1 MIAGT
6 LRSPRHPARAQ
17 PGESAPVP
25 TWKQILLILLPGPPG
40 AGGYWFYDAKLRP
53 AEAVGAEAE
62 KPRVTVE
69 IATAEELRLAELVE
83 AVGTTRALRSVEI
96 VPLAAGRVTEIHFRA
111 GQQVEK
117 GDVLVRLDD
126 DIERADLT
134 EAKALLVEAR
144 QAVERVQKL
153 RKSNAVALAEL
164 ERATAQFAAATATM
178 ERAERR
184 LADREIRAPLAG
196 VVGLS
201 DVDFGAH
208 VAVGTTITTLDDL
221 SSVEIEFSLP
231 EGLFAAIRI
240 GQQIAASSVA
250 YPKQSFA
257 GEVIAIGT
265 RIDPVSR
272 AFRVRAVVANPDR
285 ALPAGMFMFLT
296 LAIEESS
303 AVMVPE
309 EAVIADAARSHVFV
323 IEGDRA
329 ESRAVLTGQRRQGA
343 VAILDG
349 VQAGET
355 VAIRGLERL
364 QDGAAIR
371 VLDAPATAAAEPQQG
386 GAGGCRVVPFDGR

>member
-1 MIAGT
+1 MPI
-6 LRSPRHPARAQ
+6 
-17 PGESAPVP
+17 
-25 TWKQILLILLPGPPG
+25 WKQILLILLLG
-40 AGGYWFYDAKLRP
+40 AAGVGGYWIYDAKLRP

-62 KPRVTVE
+62 TPRVTVE
-69 IATAEELRLAELVE
+69 TTIAEEQSLARVVE

-96 VPLAAGRVTEIHFRA
+96 VPLASGRVTELLFRA
-111 GQQVEK
+111 GQQVGK

-134 EAKALLVEAR
+134 EAKALLVESR

-184 LADREIRAPLAG
+184 LADREIRAPFAG

-265 RIDPVSR
+265 RVDPV
-272 AFRVRAVVANPDR
+272 
-285 ALPAGMFMFLT
+285 
-296 LAIEESS
+296 
-303 AVMVPE
+303 
-309 EAVIADAARSHVFV
+309 
-323 IEGDRA
+323 
-329 ESRAVLTGQRRQGA
+329 
-343 VAILDG
+343 
-349 VQAGET
+349 
-355 VAIRGLERL
+355 
-364 QDGAAIR
+364 
-371 VLDAPATAAAEPQQG
+371 
-386 GAGGCRVVPFDGR
+386 

>member
-1 MIAGT
+1 MPI
-6 LRSPRHPARAQ
+6 
-17 PGESAPVP
+17 
-25 TWKQILLILLPGPPG
+25 WKQLLLILLLGAAG
-40 AGGYWFYDAKLRP
+40 AGGYWLYDAEFRP
-53 AEAVGAEAE
+53 AEAVGASAE
-62 KPRVTVE
+62 PSRVTVE
-69 IATAEELRLAELVE
+69 IAVAEEEHLAELVE

-96 VPLAAGRVTEIHFRA
+96 VPLAAGRVTEILFRA

-117 GDVLVRLDD
+117 GEVLVRLDD

-164 ERATAQFAAATATM
+164 ERATAQFAAATAAL

-184 LADREIRAPLAG
+184 LADREIRAPFAG

-201 DVDFGAH
+201 EVDLGAH
-208 VAVGTTITTLDDL
+208 LGPGSTITTLDDL

-240 GQQIAASSVA
+240 GQEVAASSVA
-250 YPKQSFA
+250 YPQQSFA
-257 GEVIAIGT
+257 GEVTAIGT
-265 RIDPVSR
+265 RIDPVAR
-272 AFRVRAVVANPDR
+272 AFRVRAIVANPDQ

-309 EAVIADAARSHVFV
+309 EAVIAEASGAHVFV

-329 ESRAVLTGQRRQGA
+329 EARAVRTGARRSGI

-349 VQAGET
+349 VQAGES
-355 VAIRGLERL
+355 VAIAGLERL
-364 QDGAAIR
+364 QHGAAIR
-371 VLDAPATAAAEPQQG
+371 VLDAPATASAEPQQG
-386 GAGGCRVVPFDGR
+386 GT

>member
-25 TWKQILLILLPGPPG
+25 IWKQMLLILLLGAAG
-40 AGGYWFYDAKLRP
+40 AGGYWIYDAKLRP

-69 IATAEELRLAELVE
+69 IATAEEQRLAELVE

-144 QAVERVQKL
+144 QAVERAQKL
-153 RKSNAVALAEL
+153 MKSNAVALAQL
-164 ERATAQFAAATATM
+164 ERTTAQFAAATATM

-184 LADREIRAPLAG
+184 LADREIRAPFAG

-201 DVDFGAH
+201 DVDLGAH
-208 VAVGTTITTLDDL
+208 LPVGHIITTLDDL

-240 GQQIAASSVA
+240 GQEIEATSVA
-250 YPKQSFA
+250 YPEQSFA
-257 GEVIAIGT
+257 GEVTAIGT

-272 AFRVRAVVANPDR
+272 AFRVRAVIANPDQ

-309 EAVIADAARSHVFV
+309 EAVIADTSRTHLFV
-323 IEGDRA
+323 IEDDRA
-329 ESRAVLTGQRRQGA
+329 ESRTVLTGQRRQGA

-349 VQAGET
+349 VQAGEI

-371 VLDAPATAAAEPQQG
+371 VLEVPATAAAEPQQG
-386 GAGGCRVVPFDGR
+386 GT